1 MTSHALAN
9 IYFPIKDGKPE
20 FSSLFDPIRNHTFK
34 APLWQQGFIS
44 RDNGMDC
51 AQKEFL
57 AVNHYTEFIQK
68 DIIDAKEDRHLYEL
82 VTERTPVRPYF
93 DLEWD
98 ADEHDEKD
106 TLQECLGIIALVLHA
121 HGVIGR
127 GLSIFC
133 ASGPS
138 RAMRRKASYHILCDT
153 VQVFRNSKEH
163 GQFVIQEIM
172 PRVIEK
178 WGTPCIFDKI
188 PYGSSQSFRLP
199 YQSKWTSATPRPFL
213 PFAVDMEQATE
224 ANVSTIGIYQP
235 VDQFIDVSMKPIV
248 VRLHTR
254 CDVSPE
260 FEKVMRLCDLLTPA
274 FLQGYAEAMNLIFCL
289 WGIEQSDRMCDLIHK
304 VCGRADNYEY
314 RWVQNLIRSW
324 KYSAFT
330 IGSLIKWATD
340 GSDKNTVTQILK
352 QCTVQYHTELFQC
365 AMKPSHHTVIHQRYI
380 EELSF
385 DHTLILKSHLG
396 TGKTVAITKWIR
408 ENNYKR
414 ILIISP
420 RKSYTFSQHGAFQAD
435 STLPPLESYLDR
447 YGSLATIPYLIV
459 QAESLHR
466 LRADAPPYDLVI
478 MDESE
483 SILCQMHSVV
493 THASNMIN
501 NHEILASVV
510 KSARHVIFADAFVSD
525 RTFHFATALRS
536 NPQYLENTFQ
546 PYDRNAIH
554 LAPIHKDKRT
564 ANLGGFCERIM
575 AALQAGRKIV
585 VLWTS
590 KRRGEWFVQN
600 FLKDTAYSHIFY
612 NSSSDKTEQ
621 AGLKDVHEAWCDVQC
636 LMMTTSI
643 TVGISYDPKVDE
655 LLHGRAGADPRF
667 DEAFLYGSS
676 ASALPRDIAQ
686 SLLRVRVLK
695 ANRLTYVLE
704 TRANSTTGGFHHV
717 WNQMAW
723 KEEKQTKDHPLVKW
737 TMCPDWARYNHC
749 YNVNEERIS
758 RNEYRDVLQRYLTE
772 SGYTLSEEV
781 HIPSAAVAA
790 LKLDLDDK
798 AAIQWNNI
806 DDISFV
812 DEIFDAMKRGEA
824 TAEEILCY
832 KKATF
837 RSQFK
842 DSTNEKDLKSW
853 WERFYEAGHEG
864 RFWNVMRERRWTV
877 TDVARDEAMKR
888 YGIMATD
895 SITERQTMER
905 FLRLLGMKH
914 SQESMVLSAERLA
927 ELAGPL
933 EAAEKELR
941 EGMGLRMGRKR
952 GEWKVGNTIDL
963 ITVMLETWGGST
975 VESVVNKKKVDKKA
989 VRFYSLVINPN
1000 TTIWDNIQGSSVNY
1014 DENMIRL

>member
-9 IYFPIKDGKPE
+9 TYFPIKDGTPA
-20 FSSLFDPIRNHTFK
+20 FSSRFDTVRTYTFH
-34 APLWQQGFIS
+34 APLWQQGFLS
-44 RDNGMDC
+44 RDKGIDC
-51 AQKEFL
+51 AEKEFL

-68 DIIDAKEDRHLYEL
+68 DIVDAKEDRHLYEL

-98 ADEHDEKD
+98 ADERDEKE
-106 TLQECLGIIALVLHA
+106 TLEECLGIIALALQA

-138 RAMRRKASYHILCDT
+138 RTMRRKASYHILCDT

-163 GQFVIQEIM
+163 GQFVKQEIM
-172 PRVIEK
+172 PRVLEK
-178 WGTPCIFDKI
+178 WGKPCVFDAI

-199 YQSKWTSATPRPFL
+199 YQSKWTSTPRPFL
-213 PFAVDMEQATE
+213 PFDVITLGFTE
-224 ANVSTIGIYQP
+224 ANAYTIGVYQP
-235 VDQFIDVSMKPIV
+235 VDQFIDVSFTPV
-248 VRLHTR
+248 VRMHTR
-254 CDVSPE
+254 CKASPE
-260 FEKVMRLCDLLTPA
+260 FDKVVALCDCLSPA
-274 FLQGYAEAMNLIFCL
+274 FLQGYTAAMNLIFCL
-289 WGIEQSDRMCDLIHK
+289 WGIEQSDRMCDWIHA
-304 VCGRADNYEY
+304 VCERANNYEY

-340 GSDKNTVTQILK
+340 GSDKKTVIRILK
-352 QCTVQYHTELFQC
+352 QYAVSYHNELFLC
-365 AMKPSHHTVIHQRYI
+365 ARKPVYTLIHQRYI
-380 EELSF
+380 EALSF
-385 DHTLILKSHLG
+385 DDTLILKSHLG
-396 TGKTVAITKWIR
+396 TGKTVAITNLIR
-408 ENNYKR
+408 EHHYAR

-435 STLPPLESYLDR
+435 STLPPLESYLDH
-447 YGSLATIPYLIV
+447 YGSLASIPYLIV

-466 LRADAPPYDLVI
+466 LRADHLPYDLVI

-493 THASNMIN
+493 THAGNMIN

-510 KSARHVIFADAFVSD
+510 KSARQVIFADAFISD
-525 RTFHFATALRS
+525 RTFHFAALRGS
-536 NPQYLENTFQ
+536 AQYVENTFQ
-546 PYDRNAIH
+546 PYERKAIH
-554 LAPIHKDKRT
+554 LAPIHKDIRT

-590 KRRGEWFVQN
+590 KRRGLWFVQN
-600 FLKDTAYSHIFY
+600 FLNGTSYSHLFY
-612 NSSSDKTEQ
+612 HSGSEEQ
-621 AGLKDVHEAWCDVQC
+621 AGLTNVHKAWREVQC

-695 ANRLTYVLE
+695 ANRLTYVLD
-704 TRANSTTGGFHHV
+704 TRANGTLGGFHHV
-717 WNQMAW
+717 WNQLAW

-749 YNVNEERIS
+749 YNINEERIS

-772 SGYTLSEEV
+772 SGYTLEEEI

-790 LKLDLDDK
+790 LKLELDDK
-798 AAIQWNNI
+798 AALQWDNI
-806 DDISFV
+806 DDVSIA

-824 TAEEILCY
+824 TTEEIVCY

-837 RSQFK
+837 RSQFTV
-842 DSTNEKDLKSW
+842 STTEEDLKRW
-853 WERFYEAGHEG
+853 WERFYETGQER
-864 RFWNVMRERRWTV
+864 RFWNVVRERRWTV
-877 TDVARDEAMKR
+877 TDVVRDEAMKR
-888 YGIMATD
+888 YGIMTTD

-905 FLRLLGMKH
+905 FLGLLGMKH

-941 EGMGLRMGRKR
+941 EGMGLRMGRKK
-952 GEWKVGNTIDL
+952 GEWKVSNTIDL
-963 ITVMLETWGGST
+963 ITVLLETWGGST
-975 VESVVNKKKVDKKA
+975 VESIVNKRKVEKKA
-989 VRFYSLVINPN
+989 VRSYSLTINPN
-1000 TTIWDNIQGSSVNY
+1000 TMWDNIVGSHVNY
-1014 DENMIRL
+1014 DENMIQL

>member
-1 MTSHALAN
+1 MTSSALAN

-20 FSSLFDPIRNHTFK
+20 FSSTLDPIRNHTFK
-34 APLWQQGFIS
+34 APLWQQGFLS
-44 RDNGMDC
+44 RDKGMDC

-98 ADEHDEKD
+98 ADERDETE
-106 TLQECLGIIALVLHA
+106 TLAICIDIIAQAFHSYGIIGNA
-121 HGVIGR
+121 
-127 GLSIFC
+127 LSIFC

-163 GQFVIQEIM
+163 GQFVKQTII
-172 PRVIEK
+172 PLVIEK
-178 WGTPCIFDKI
+178 WGKLCVFDAI

-199 YQSKWTSATPRPFL
+199 YQSKWTSSTPRPFL
-213 PFAVDMEQATE
+213 PFDVVKLGFTE
-224 ANVSTIGIYQP
+224 ANAYTIGIYQP
-235 VDQFIDVSMKPIV
+235 VEQFIEVSSAPIV
-248 VRLHTR
+248 RIHTR

-289 WGIEQSDRMCDLIHK
+289 WGIEQSDRMCDLIHA
-304 VCGRADNYEY
+304 VCRRANNYEY

-340 GSDKNTVTQILK
+340 GSDKKTVTQILK

-365 AMKPSHHTVIHQRYI
+365 AMKPTHHTVIHQRYI

-396 TGKTVAITKWIR
+396 TGKTVAITKLIR

-435 STLPPLESYLDR
+435 PTLPPLESYLDR

-466 LRADAPPYDLVI
+466 LRADHAPYDLVI

-493 THASNMIN
+493 THAGNMIN

-510 KSARHVIFADAFVSD
+510 KSARHVIFADAFISD

-536 NPQYLENTFQ
+536 EAQYLENTFQ
-546 PYDRNAIH
+546 PYERNAIH

-590 KRRGEWFVQN
+590 KRRGEWFVQH

-612 NSSSDKTEQ
+612 NSSADKTEQ
-621 AGLKDVHEAWCDVQC
+621 AGLKDVHEAWRDVQC

-704 TRANSTTGGFHHV
+704 TRANSTTCGFHHV

-758 RNEYRDVLQRYLTE
+758 RNEYREVLQRYLTE

-798 AAIQWNNI
+798 AVIQWDNI
-806 DDISFV
+806 DDVSNA
-812 DEIFDAMKRGEA
+812 DDIFDAMKRGEA
-824 TAEEILCY
+824 MAEEILCY

-842 DSTNEKDLKSW
+842 SSTTEEDLKRW
-853 WERFYEAGHEG
+853 WERFYETGHEG
-864 RFWNVMRERRWTV
+864 RFWNVVRERRWTV

-905 FLRLLGMKH
+905 FLRLVGMKH
-914 SQESMVLSAERLA
+914 SQESVVLSTERLA

-933 EAAEKELR
+933 EEAEKELR
-941 EGMGLRMGRKR
+941 EGMGLRTTQRKTK
-952 GEWKVGNTIDL
+952 EWKVGNTIDL

-975 VESVVNKKKVDKKA
+975 VESVVNKKKVDKKT
-989 VRFYSLVINPN
+989 VRFYSLDINPN
-1000 TTIWDNIQGSSVNY
+1000 STIWDKITSFSVNY
-1014 DENMIRL
+1014 DENMIQL